1 MMSSYGTMSPPS
13 TPRKASASS
22 TTSST
27 NSTRS
32 TSTFSSP
39 SSTRSDGC
47 PFSPGIVFDRKPS
60 TSPSQNSDTLYVVV
74 KLADPFQLDAMAG
87 STELPSRPPKRP
99 LLARLGTRLFGPK
112 DTHTY
117 KAIKMPRSAYNAHFR
132 RDVRRSYIGTE
143 PEREWTEEGLMA
155 EFGEFQDQPL
165 GKVGLCAI

>member
-1 MMSSYGTMSPPS
+1 MSAPV

-22 TTSST
+22 TKSTASST
-27 NSTRS
+27 PS

-39 SSTRSDGC
+39 TSTRSDGC

-60 TSPSQNSDTLYVVV
+60 SPLPNANTLYVVV
-74 KLADPFQLDAMAG
+74 KLADPFKLDAIAG
-87 STELPSRPPKRP
+87 STVLPSRPPKRP

-132 RDVRRSYIGTE
+132 RDARRNYIE
-143 PEREWTEEGLMA
+143 SEAEREWTEEELMA